1 MSAVSRGL
9 EASALRAARARGGAW
24 IALLAEKQADGER
37 AVAEALAHVSGLAA
51 VGMAQMQ
58 QWIAVFEQL
67 PLVKAQARHGL
78 LMRDSTSDSAIG
90 IGVITDPWDD
100 DLITWMT
107 SLSTRPLRFV
117 LASPCDLHA
126 LLNQHELATRA
137 TDAIVASGT
146 SATLASDVSE
156 TLTLA
161 SASEGGSPAVK
172 LVNSALYDALKLGA
186 SDIHIEATADGL
198 AVKYRIDGVLDAVMS
213 LTGVEVAEQV
223 ISRLKVLAELDIAE
237 RRVPQDGSFRVAAQ
251 GRQIDLRL
259 SIMPS
264 VHGEDAVVRVL
275 DKHTMLRQHGRLTLD
290 ALGLDAPT
298 VNSLRDMVEAAYG
311 MVLVTGPTGS
321 GKTTTLYALLSELHT
336 GRDKIITIEDPVEYQ
351 IAGVL
356 QIPVNDKKGLTFA
369 RGLRSILRHDPDKI
383 MVGEIRD
390 RETAEIAVQS
400 ALTGHMVLSTVHA
413 NSVYDVFGRFT
424 HMGLDLYALASAL
437 NGVWAQ
443 RLVRVNCTECV
454 APYLPEP
461 SLVERC
467 GLREARLQDCAFAR
481 GRGCGACRG
490 TGYRGRHAV
499 VELLRLSDA
508 IREMIVARE
517 PVRAIREAAYAAGT
531 RGLFE
536 SALDLVAA
544 GRTTL
549 EEVRRVTLSA

>member
-1 MSAVSRGL
+1 MNGSLNTTTLHAARSRGG
-9 EASALRAARARGGAW
+9 EW
-24 IALLAEKQADGER
+24 IAALSEHHPNGER
-37 AVAEALAHVSGLAA
+37 AVVEALALASGLPAA
-51 VGMAQMQ
+51 GMLQMQ
-58 QWIAVFEQL
+58 QWVPLFDCIAL
-67 PLVKAQARHGL
+67 IKAQARHCV
-78 LMRDSTSDSAIG
+78 LMRDAAGALPHDIG
-90 IGVITDPWDD
+90 IVTDPWDN
-100 DLITWMT
+100 DLLTWITHV
-107 SLSTRPLRFV
+107 SARPVRFM
-117 LASPCDLHA
+117 LASPSDLHA
-126 LLNQHELATRA
+126 LLSQHEVAARA
-137 TDAIVASGT
+137 IDAILASGT
-146 SATLASDVSE
+146 NAVSVSDVSE

-161 SASEGGSPAVK
+161 STSESGSPAVK

-198 AVKYRIDGVLDAVMS
+198 AVKYRIDGVLDQVMR
-213 LTGVEVAEQV
+213 LQGIEVAEQV

-251 GRQIDLRL
+251 GRPIDLRL

-275 DKHTMLRQHGRLTLD
+275 DKHTMLHQHGRLTLD
-290 ALGLDAPT
+290 ALGLDAAT
-298 VNSLRDMVEAAYG
+298 VASLRDMAEAAYG

-321 GKTTTLYALLSELHT
+321 GKTTTLYALLSEMNT

-351 IAGVL
+351 ISGVL

-437 NGVWAQ
+437 NGIWAQ
-443 RLVRVNCTECV
+443 RLIRMNCLECV
-454 APYLPEP
+454 DVDKPDE
-461 SLVERC
+461 SLLVRC
-467 GLREARLQDCAFAR
+467 GLDVERMRAFSFAR

-517 PVRAIREAAYAAGT
+517 PVRAIREAARSAGT

-536 SALDLVAA
+536 SALDLVAQ